1 MVLVGP
7 PGAGKTTVGQLVAA
21 RLAVPFRDT
30 DTDVAHRAG
39 KPVLD
44 IFVDDGEE
52 AFRAL
57 EREAVAAALAEHP
70 GVAEAAVIGLP
81 DERKGE
87 VPVAVIRGHHGACP
101 DEAELIAWAKERM
114 ADYKVP
120 GQIRFVEELPRT
132 GTDKVQKAK
141 LKELFGAGQ

>member
-70 GVAEAAVIGLP
+70 GVLALGGGAAAAGP
-81 DERKGE
+81 TR
-87 VPVAVIRGHHGACP
+87 PPPRGHRGGVLA
-101 DEAELIAWAKERM
+101 
-114 ADYKVP
+114 V
-120 GQIRFVEELPRT
+120 
-132 GTDKVQKAK
+132 
-141 LKELFGAGQ
+141 AGPAAGRR